1 MSSFCKCAERGPPSE
16 GQVVPLQPVEAAG
29 VDDGFDDE
37 ERKAPYQAVDEG
49 IAAARAGDHADA
61 EAFTRDPSPC

>member
-1 MSSFCKCAERGPPSE
+1 
-16 GQVVPLQPVEAAG
+16 LQPVEAAG